1 MQKPFAKRLVKPRPC
16 LELAALILLFIAA
29 IMLST
34 SRRYQN
40 AVISGIELWAAAV
53 LPALFPY
60 LVITALV
67 SSLNITGE
75 ITDALSPLT
84 RRFFN
89 VGGAVGY
96 ALFISLL
103 SGYPVGAKTVSDLK
117 LNGSVGDAE
126 SVRAAALCS
135 SSSPMFLIGSVGN
148 LTFNS
153 PFFGLL
159 LFITHILSVFIVG
172 VVFAFYKR
180 KERPLNLRVKKAGS
194 SDNILYDS
202 VFNAVLSVLVVGGII
217 TIFYLLTE
225 MLSGVGILS
234 RISKI
239 LNAVLHDENLSSG
252 VATGIFECTKGLK
265 ILAKSGVENLTLPLA
280 SAICGFGGISVIVQ
294 SCAYLKKAKIKTA
307 PFFLSKVLAAVVN
320 FCIGSILSAVFLR

>member
-29 IMLST
+29 FMLAT

-67 SSLNITGE
+67 SSLKITGE
-75 ITDALSPLT
+75 ITTALSPLT
-84 RRFFN
+84 KRLFN

-96 ALFISLL
+96 ALFISLT

-117 LNGSVGDAE
+117 LKGATGDAE

-135 SSSPMFLIGSVGN
+135 SSSPTFLIGSVGN

-159 LFITHILSVFIVG
+159 LFITHILSVFVVG
-172 VVFAFYKR
+172 VAFAFYKR
-180 KERPLNLRVKKAGS
+180 KDRPQNRKVSFAGG
-194 SDNILYDS
+194 SDNILYDG
-202 VFNAVLSVLVVGGII
+202 VFNAVISVLVVGGII
-217 TIFYLLTE
+217 TVFYLLTE
-225 MLSGVGILS
+225 MLTGIGVLD
-234 RISKI
+234 RISGI
-239 LNAVLHDENLSSG
+239 FNVVFHDENLSNG

-265 ILAKSGVENLTLPLA
+265 IIAKSGVGRLTLPLA
-280 SAICGFGGISVIVQ
+280 GAICGFGGVSVIMQ
-294 SCAYLKKAKIKTA
+294 SVAYLKKAKIKTA

-320 FCIGSILSAVFLR
+320 FCIGFIISAVFLR